1 MEDIFEIILECVL
14 DGIFEASKSSKTPK
28 YIRYPLIGIIFLLF
42 IAVFGLIFFAGILAL
57 KEDSI
62 LGIILILLGLFLLS
76 ISIIKL
82 RKTYLAKMNKE
93 QS

>member
-1 MEDIFEIILECVL
+1 MEYIFEIILECVL
-14 DGIFEASKSSKTPK
+14 DGIFEASKSSKIPK

-62 LGIILILLGLFLLS
+62 LGTILMLLGVFLLS

-82 RKTYLAKMNKE
+82 RKTYLAKMNEEK
-93 QS
+93 S

>member
-1 MEDIFEIILECVL
+1 MEYIFEIILECVL
-14 DGIFEASKSSKTPK
+14 DGIFEASKSSKIPK

-42 IAVFGLIFFAGILAL
+42 IAVFGLIFFTGILVL

-82 RKTYLAKMNKE
+82 RKTYLAKMNEGK
-93 QS
+93 S